1 MVSIEK
7 SKIMVFRKGGQSP
20 RNSKFYYDS
29 LELSSVESFSFLS
42 VVFMPGGSFSLA
54 QSTLSSQVQ

>member
-7 SKIMVFRKGGQSP
+7 SKIMVFRKGGESP

-42 VVFMPGGSFSLA
+42 VVMPGGSFSLA